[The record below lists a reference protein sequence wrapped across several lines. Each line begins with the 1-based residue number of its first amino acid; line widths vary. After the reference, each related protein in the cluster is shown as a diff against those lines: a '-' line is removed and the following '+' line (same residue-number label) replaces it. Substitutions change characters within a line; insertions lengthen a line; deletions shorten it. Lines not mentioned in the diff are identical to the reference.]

1 MNRSLATYLYGAV
14 TEGDAFDSE
23 LALTLA
29 KNARSHK
36 NEDTTKT
43 YIQLMNKDGSIGRVS
58 INIFEEEILDGY
70 MSNY

>member
-36 NEDTTKT
+36 NEDTTKLI
-43 YIQLMNKDGSIGRVS
+43 YS
-58 INIFEEEILDGY
+58 
-70 MSNY
+70 

>member
-1 MNRSLATYLYGAV
+1 MNRSLATYLYGTV

-36 NEDTTKT
+36 TKIPQNLYTANE
-43 YIQLMNKDGSIGRVS
+43 
-58 INIFEEEILDGY
+58 
-70 MSNY
+70 